1 LKVVY
6 IEIELLHVK
15 TSAKIYIQHLS
26 KQDVV
31 VVWGGSKDMGKN
43 ETKKSSNSIQKFV
56 KTNNHTNFTLV
67 DIPRRYD

>member
-15 TSAKIYIQHLS
+15 TYTKIYIQHLS

-31 VVWGGSKDMGKN
+31 VVWGGSKDKGEKN
-43 ETKKSSNSIQKFV
+43 KKQKRV
-56 KTNNHTNFTLV
+56 VTLY
-67 DIPRRYD
+67 RNLLRQSYKFYT